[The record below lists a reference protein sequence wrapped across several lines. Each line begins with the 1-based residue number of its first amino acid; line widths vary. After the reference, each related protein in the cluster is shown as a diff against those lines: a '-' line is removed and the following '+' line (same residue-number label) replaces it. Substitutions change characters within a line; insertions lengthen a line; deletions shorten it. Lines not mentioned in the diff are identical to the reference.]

1 MTCSFQCVG
10 RVGMFV
16 CLDFDDNVIFEGMRD
31 FVAGEEDCGVEEQ
44 LAAWMTKS
52 ALREI
57 RSQ

>member
-1 MTCSFQCVG
+1 
-10 RVGMFV
+10 MFV